1 MQTPQRVL
9 HFVCWLGTSGG
20 RTLRKL
26 WERSSTRRDCGKSPR
41 VRTGG
46 NSSRTLYATHNRSQR
61 TSRSSSSGSFAIL
74 RLAGSRVTCGRERCS
89 RDGLGRQHVV
99 ADIESDDVL
108 KLPKYLS
115 WKCLK
120 PRTSSH
126 IVSYRWWTVK
136 EHAVDSKARA
146 CSKIIHGGTVNVNIL
161 CLRHNQRVDEHTPPR
176 FSRLCSLRKR
186 TGRPSDSSS

>member
-1 MQTPQRVL
+1 M
-9 HFVCWLGTSGG
+9 
-20 RTLRKL
+20 RKL
-26 WERSSTRRDCGKSPR
+26 WERSRTRRDCGKSPR

-74 RLAGSRVTCGRERCS
+74 RLEGSRVTCNRERCS

-120 PRTSSH
+120 PRTASH

-146 CSKIIHGGTVNVNIL
+146 CRDIIHVGTVNENI
-161 CLRHNQRVDEHTPPR
+161 
-176 FSRLCSLRKR
+176 FSVSGIIK
-186 TGRPSDSSS
+186 GRMSTHHRGSRDCAV